1 MNTSKQA
8 YASDKI
14 MYSFVEECGGSEI
27 HAQTMEELSK
37 LYDSY
42 RNSLGEYDCL
52 IQHFQDI
59 GNTEEVAFLRRQL
72 QHAKMV
78 MREIKKKIM
87 DANKNISK
95 EIAYS

>member
-8 YASDKI
+8 YAYDKI
-14 MYSFVEECGGSEI
+14 MYSFIEECAGSEI
-27 HAQTMEELSK
+27 PAQTMEELRN

-42 RNSLGEYDCL
+42 KQSLGEYDCL

-59 GNTEEVAFLRRQL
+59 GNAEEVAYLRKQL

-87 DANKNISK
+87 DANITSK